1 MSRAELHD
9 PLRLRRVFSAFP
21 SGVTA
26 LAAMVRGRP
35 AGMAANSFTSVSLV
49 PPLAAVCVAHAST
62 TWPVL
67 HSAPRIG
74 VSVLAAD
81 QEQQC
86 RQLAARGG
94 DRFAGLSWRTTD
106 SGAILLDGASAWLE
120 CSIVQEVAAGDH
132 SIVVLA
138 IHELDADHEVAP
150 LVFHGSQF
158 RRLEPTPCDR
168 RPG

>member
-1 MSRAELHD
+1 MSQAELHD

-26 LAAMVRGRP
+26 LAAIVRGRP
-35 AGMAANSFTSVSLV
+35 AGMAANSFTSVLLV
-49 PPLAAVCVAHAST
+49 PPLAAVCAANAST
-62 TWPVL
+62 TWPAL
-67 HSAPRIG
+67 RSATRIG

-132 SIVVLA
+132 CIVVLA

-158 RRLEPTPCDR
+158 RRLEP
-168 RPG
+168 